1 MHNMYRIIGIT
12 ALIICMFTSACK
24 KNNPNNLAKETIG
37 LTVQEGENGYVL
49 QWDKVNTSDFINY
62 EIYRSDSPLPE
73 PTPDEPLNI
82 NLRIASISDRDK
94 NSFTDSLLF
103 GISTNV
109 YYKVIAKL
117 AMRTLSSNSIKNT
130 TNNIVLNGSFDYAYY
145 NSDLDYIYFLS
156 NNVVKIYDNTNNT
169 LKLNGKTIDGGLAT
183 NLYYDDK
190 LKFNTQTNGDKEVY
204 LMNNNYSISSYDAS
218 TMTKKETFNFNLSN
232 PNFTTFDVY
241 QNHLYLLNDNTDSL
255 LVYNTSTHQVES
267 QIYLSSL
274 SQYNSITISKDKST
288 MILAPGY
295 NGSLYYSYNFNL
307 NATGI
312 PTLTH
317 AENMQVNSASS
328 GKIAVSNN
336 GQFMTNDIFGAIFSS
351 SFVNIGNLQSTF
363 FNEQFTNYKFSTDN
377 QYIFAQSFAST
388 SSIKAF
394 SLTDFSLIHS
404 YFNTSSYYFLKGK
417 NIIMVSNGSLG
428 NQIII
433 SNKQTNLP

>member
-1 MHNMYRIIGIT
+1 MYSMFRILSIT
-12 ALIICMFTSACK
+12 ALVICMFTTACK
-24 KNNPNNLAKETIG
+24 KNNPNNLAKETIS
-37 LTVQEGENGYVL
+37 LTVQEGENGYLL

-62 EIYRSDSPLPE
+62 EIYRSDYPLPE

-82 NLRIASISDRDK
+82 NFRIATISDRDK

-103 GISTNV
+103 GISSNV

-117 AMRTLSSNSIKNT
+117 AMRTLSSGSVKNS
-130 TNNIVLNGSFDYAYY
+130 TNNIVINGSFDNAYY
-145 NSDLDYIYFLS
+145 NPELDYIYFLS
-156 NNVVKIYDNTNNT
+156 NNIVKIYDNTNNT
-169 LKLNGKTIDGGLAT
+169 IKLNSKTIDGGLST
-183 NLYYDDK
+183 NFFYDDK
-190 LKFNTQTNGDKEVY
+190 LKFNTQANGDKEVY
-204 LMNNNYSISSYDAS
+204 VMNNYYSVSSYDAT
-218 TMTKKETFNFNLSN
+218 TMTKKETFNFNLSS
-232 PNFTTFDVY
+232 PNFTSFDVY

-255 LVYNTSTHQVES
+255 WVYNASTHQLES
-267 QIYLSSL
+267 QFYLSNL

-307 NATGI
+307 SASGL
-312 PTLTH
+312 PTLAH

-336 GQFMTNDIFGAIFSS
+336 GQLMTNDIFGAIFSS
-351 SFVNIGNLQSTF
+351 SFVNIGNLQSDF
-363 FNEQFTNYKFSTDN
+363 FNEQFTNFKFSSDN
-377 QYIFAQSFAST
+377 QYIFAQSFSST
-388 SSIKAF
+388 SRIKAF

-404 YFNTSSYYFLKGK
+404 YFSTNSYYFLKGK
-417 NIIMVSNGSLG
+417 NLIMVSNGSLG